1 MAQIIRIAPN
11 NQYGAQIVQAAAQ
24 LRSAIGTL
32 QELNGLRDQA
42 IAAGTTEMMSIFGT
56 SDETAAQALSDRW
69 QSLLEVIF
77 DPAAAQ
83 FDNFVYL
90 RDFMNNVVFDV

>member
-42 IAAGTTEMMSIFGT
+42 IAAGTTEMM
-56 SDETAAQALSDRW
+56 
-69 QSLLEVIF
+69 
-77 DPAAAQ
+77 
-83 FDNFVYL
+83 
-90 RDFMNNVVFDV
+90 